1 VVQVV
6 KKVSVKTFKISP
18 ITSILVEVFEII
30 YTEQGKA
37 NALKYGITNND
48 LFEYQTKREYNAKI
62 LQDLVE
68 HGLQSLHNIEIIT
81 PNFDEM
87 VKAKPTKSKTIELP
101 NELFNKVN
109 QFIKE
114 NSLSGQEFM
123 LQALERTI
131 IRNKLNIDYLKSLVE
146 KVYNYYR
153 VNEGNRA

>member
-87 VKAKPTKSKTIELP
+87 VKSKAYKSKTIELP

-146 KVYNYYR
+146 KVYNYR
-153 VNEGNRA
+153 VNEGK

>member
-87 VKAKPTKSKTIELP
+87 VKEKPTKSKTIELP

-146 KVYNYYR
+146 KVYNYR

>member
-146 KVYNYYR
+146 KVYNYR
-153 VNEGNRA
+153 VNEGK

>member
-1 VVQVV
+1 M

-123 LQALERTI
+123 LQALERTM

-146 KVYNYYR
+146 KVYNYR
-153 VNEGNRA
+153 LNEGK

>member
-123 LQALERTI
+123 LQALERTM

-146 KVYNYYR
+146 KVYNYR
-153 VNEGNRA
+153 VNEGK

>member
-1 VVQVV
+1 M
-6 KKVSVKTFKISP
+6 KEVSVKTFKISP

-101 NELFNKVN
+101 N
-109 QFIKE
+109 
-114 NSLSGQEFM
+114 
-123 LQALERTI
+123 
-131 IRNKLNIDYLKSLVE
+131 
-146 KVYNYYR
+146 
-153 VNEGNRA
+153 

>member
-6 KKVSVKTFKISP
+6 KEVSVKTFKISP

-146 KVYNYYR
+146 KVYNYR

>member
-1 VVQVV
+1 M

-146 KVYNYYR
+146 KVYNYR
-153 VNEGNRA
+153 VNEGK

>member
-1 VVQVV
+1 M

-123 LQALERTI
+123 LQALERTM

-146 KVYNYYR
+146 KVYNYR
-153 VNEGNRA
+153 VNEGK

>member
-1 VVQVV
+1 M

-114 NSLSGQEFM
+114 NSLSGQDFM

-146 KVYNYYR
+146 KVYNYR
-153 VNEGNRA
+153 VNEGK

>member
-1 VVQVV
+1 LKGGQVV

-146 KVYNYYR
+146 KVYNYR
-153 VNEGNRA
+153 VNEGK

>member
-1 VVQVV
+1 M

-87 VKAKPTKSKTIELP
+87 VKAKPTKSKTMELP

-146 KVYNYYR
+146 KVYNYR
-153 VNEGNRA
+153 VNEGK

>member
-1 VVQVV
+1 M

-146 KVYNYYR
+146 KVYNYR
-153 VNEGNRA
+153 VNEEK

>member
-1 VVQVV
+1 M

-146 KVYNYYR
+146 KVYNYR
-153 VNEGNRA
+153 VNEVK

>member
-101 NELFNKVN
+101 NELFTKVN

-146 KVYNYYR
+146 KVYNYR
-153 VNEGNRA
+153 VNEGK

>member
-1 VVQVV
+1 M

-68 HGLQSLHNIEIIT
+68 HGLQSLHNIKIIT

-146 KVYNYYR
+146 KVYNYR
-153 VNEGNRA
+153 VNEGK

>member
-1 VVQVV
+1 M

-30 YTEQGKA
+30 YTDQGKT

-48 LFEYQTKREYNAKI
+48 LFQYQTKREYNAKI

-68 HGLQSLHNIEIIT
+68 HGVHSLQNIKLIT

-101 NELFNKVN
+101 SEVFIGVN

-114 NSLSGQEFM
+114 HSLTGQEFM

-131 IRNKLNIDYLKSLVE
+131 IRNNLNIEYLKSLVE
-146 KVYNYYR
+146 KVYNYR
-153 VNEGNRA
+153 IKEEK

>member
-1 VVQVV
+1 M
-6 KKVSVKTFKISP
+6 KEVSVKTFKISP

-146 KVYNYYR
+146 KVYNYR
-153 VNEGNRA
+153 VNEGK